1 MKEEEIIN
9 IITIVICAIA
19 LVPSLI
25 LIAYQIV
32 NKRKGNDAII
42 NYILCFCCMIE
53 SIYFFL
59 GVDTGVIICKLKG
72 VMLIIADIMRMSIG
86 LIKLLL
92 LRIENYENLGIENN
106 KTTKDNFLIFI
117 TVIFTII
124 VPIAFGLLSLIWGDI
139 NYTQFGNCYPYNS
152 GYKLFF
158 YLLSVV
164 YYFIFFF
171 FLWEIVVKAKFY
183 HEKMTMELLENT
195 SLITSINQT
204 QAPIINTLLYYG
216 IVQALNFILILLF
229 LIYLFLQRFAQDT
242 FFIKGFVNSIVYNI
256 CSMIIQS
263 VLFFCSSLS
272 TVFIQ

>member
-25 LIAYQIV
+25 LITYQILK
-32 NKRKGNDAII
+32 KRKGIDAAI

-53 SIYFFL
+53 SVYFFL
-59 GVDTGVIICKLKG
+59 GIDAGVIICKLKG
-72 VMLIIADIMRMSIG
+72 VLMIIADIMRMSIG

-92 LRIENYENLGIENN
+92 LRIENYENLGIQKD
-106 KTTKDNFLIFI
+106 KTTKNKCLICI
-117 TVIFTII
+117 TVIFTLI
-124 VPIAFGLLSLIWGDI
+124 VPIVFGLFSLLWGDI
-139 NYTQFGNCYPYNS
+139 NYTQMGNCYPYNA

-183 HEKMTMELLENT
+183 HDKMTAE
-195 SLITSINQT
+195 
-204 QAPIINTLLYYG
+204 
-216 IVQALNFILILLF
+216 
-229 LIYLFLQRFAQDT
+229 
-242 FFIKGFVNSIVYNI
+242 
-256 CSMIIQS
+256 
-263 VLFFCSSLS
+263 
-272 TVFIQ
+272 